1 MKLLTAPATP
11 FGRKAKMT
19 AAIKGL
25 VDAIEFIDV
34 DTSSGNDPAILRAN
48 PLGKI
53 PVLILDDQT
62 SIFDSKVICEY
73 LDYLGPNPPLIPTSG
88 PERWQCLTRAAAA
101 DGVMEA
107 SVLIVYESRFR
118 PEEHRLATWVDRQQ
132 AKIDTGLQFFENQ
145 LASAPASD
153 FASGMQP
160 DYADVCL
167 ACALGYLDIR
177 AGGTW
182 RPANPKLASW
192 LGDFAS
198 NVPAFAASAPR

>member
-25 VDAIEFIDV
+25 VDAIEFVDV

-73 LDYLGPNPPLIPTSG
+73 LDCLRPTPKLIPASG

-118 PEEHRLATWVDRQQ
+118 PEECRLASWVARQQ
-132 AKIDTGLQFFENQ
+132 AKIDTGLEYFEKQ
-145 LASAPASD
+145 
-153 FASGMQP
+153 FASEPATTFANGKSP

-167 ACALGYLDIR
+167 ACALGYLDLR
-177 AGGTW
+177 AGGNW
-182 RPANPKLASW
+182 RPANPKLVAW
-192 LGDFAS
+192 LSDFADH
-198 NVPAFAASAPR
+198 VPAFSATVPR